1 MTEMKIYK
9 AIFAC
14 VLVAIILVPVSFD
27 RDPAGH
33 GPGLIL
39 SWTESRAG
47 AGKADLSGKAGL
59 PNSRPADANGGSI
72 GSHLTPLE
80 VLQLLASHNRARE
93 EVGLSPLVWSNVLA
107 AYAQKW
113 ADHLASTSG
122 LMEHRPH
129 SGRWKQE
136 HGENLFMGTA
146 GYYGV
151 SDAVIAWERER
162 PRTMGGL
169 STSPMFMTAAT
180 THNSSG
186 KTPGESAV
194 QRYDATTTSS

>member
-72 GSHLTPLE
+72 GSHSRLWK
-80 VLQLLASHNRARE
+80 SCSC
-93 EVGLSPLVWSNVLA
+93 SPLTIGRVRKSAFRPWCGRMFLPRMPRN
-107 AYAQKW
+107 
-113 ADHLASTSG
+113 G
-122 LMEHRPH
+122 LII
-129 SGRWKQE
+129 S
-136 HGENLFMGTA
+136 
-146 GYYGV
+146 
-151 SDAVIAWERER
+151 R
-162 PRTMGGL
+162 PR
-169 STSPMFMTAAT
+169 AA
-180 THNSSG
+180 
-186 KTPGESAV
+186 
-194 QRYDATTTSS
+194 